1 MYKGFFGLTR
11 NPFELSPDPSFMCPS
26 GRSEEALASIYH
38 AILQRKGFVV
48 LTGEVGTGKTLVVRY
63 LCDLW
68 KNRRIPFANI
78 IGPILSVSDFL
89 SYLVFDLGIEATE
102 PTKGNLLRALYGFL
116 LAQHEKGLTTVL
128 IIDEAHQVPLSVL
141 EEIRLLT
148 NFETAQEKLLQVL
161 LVGQPELDE
170 KLDSFELRQLK
181 QRVAIRCQLE
191 PLCEEETGLYI
202 ERRLTLAGV
211 KSQATT
217 IFPAETVG
225 AIYRYSSGVPR
236 LVNSICEQALVAAY
250 ARQIPDV
257 SVEIIDEVAS
267 YFRLE
272 PAANL
277 GRTQKLPSLAE
288 HWASLVPK
296 ISWQSEPVAHAPAPI
311 APNPELL
318 SSPVKTLT
326 APSTPATPASKPEP
340 SFTSIGS
347 QEDAQRAASAT
358 TVTNAST
365 IETYTQSLATNGPRR
380 GMPAHAEKS
389 SKPWQNGRLLAAGVA
404 LLSVL
409 AGGGIFLFRSGAIGN
424 AAGNPAPELAAPP
437 AATNL
442 GENSAPQLAEPTK
455 QFNPSKRRPASES
468 TATNAEVPEATEPF
482 DREQSRLR
490 PAAERSLPI
499 VTADLFESLNAHP
512 TSHHAEAY
520 ETRTAPDPVAA
531 SSSDHSVLA
540 AIVSPSD
547 LAAPPL
553 PESTTDRPLHLGGQI
568 RQPRLLSSVIPTF
581 PAAAPQAYIQGDV
594 VVQTV
599 IDERGRVTDMQ
610 IVSGPPLLRSA
621 ALDALRHWRYEPE
634 TLNGEPISVQ
644 MRVTIR
650 FRP

>member
-1 MYKGFFGLTR
+1 MYKAFFGLTR

-38 AILQRKGFVV
+38 SILQRKGFVV

-78 IGPILSVSDFL
+78 IGPSLSVSDFL

-128 IIDEAHQVPLSVL
+128 VIDEAHQVSPSVL

-161 LVGQPELDE
+161 LVGQPELDQ

-191 PLCEEETGLYI
+191 PLCEEETALYI
-202 ERRLTLAGV
+202 ERRLTLAGA
-211 KSQATT
+211 KLQATT

-250 ARQIPDV
+250 ARHTPDV

-272 PAANL
+272 PTADL
-277 GRTQKLPSLAE
+277 GRTQKPSSLAE
-288 HWASLVPK
+288 HWASLVPR
-296 ISWQSEPVAHAPAPI
+296 IAWQPEPVVHAPAAI
-311 APNPELL
+311 ASNPELP
-318 SSPVKTLT
+318 SGYVKTLT
-326 APSTPATPASKPEP
+326 AQSAPAIPASKPEP
-340 SFTSIGS
+340 SLTAVSS
-347 QEDAQRAASAT
+347 QEEVQRLTSST

-365 IETYTQSLATNGPRR
+365 IETFRQSLATDGLRP
-380 GMPAHAEKS
+380 GIAAHAEKS
-389 SKPWQNGRLLAAGVA
+389 SKPWQNRRLLAAGVA

-409 AGGGIFLFRSGAIGN
+409 AGGGSFLFRSGAVGN
-424 AAGNPAPELAAPP
+424 AAGKPAPELAPP
-437 AATNL
+437 SAATNL
-442 GENSAPQLAEPTK
+442 GENSAPQRTERTK
-455 QFNPSKRRPASES
+455 QFNPSKRRSTSES
-468 TATNAEVPEATEPF
+468 TATEAEVLKATEPF
-482 DREQSRLR
+482 DREQSQVR
-490 PAAERSLPI
+490 PAAERSVPN
-499 VTADLFESLNAHP
+499 VTADLFESLNARP
-512 TSHHAEAY
+512 TSRHAEAY
-520 ETRTAPDPVAA
+520 EIQAAPDPVAA
-531 SSSDHSVLA
+531 SSSDDSVLSE
-540 AIVSPSD
+540 IVRPSD

-553 PESTTDRPLHLGGQI
+553 QESITDGPLHLGGQI
-568 RQPRLLSSVIPTF
+568 RQPRLLSSVIPIF
-581 PAAAPQAYIQGDV
+581 PAAAPQSHIQGDV

-610 IVSGPPLLRSA
+610 IVSGPRLLRQA

-634 TLNGEPISVQ
+634 TLNGAPISVQ
-644 MRVTIR
+644 MLVTIR